1 MELNERKLNIL
12 KAIVK
17 DYIDTAEAI
26 GSRTISK
33 KHDFGVSAATIRNEM
48 ADLEEL
54 GYLIQP
60 HTSAGRVPSIKGY
73 RLYVDS
79 LMSKGELTDEEK
91 SLIENCMK
99 KNIDDIYSLIH
110 ETSKMLSKLTNYTT
124 VAITKSIT
132 NNIIKYIQLVNLNE
146 REILLIVISE
156 KGNVKKAH
164 IPVNENIEQAKLNL
178 ISDSLTKRLAG
189 KSLSDLDENFIS
201 YVKYQIGE
209 FSMIVD
215 ELINILNCDDS
226 DEDYS
231 LSLNGAMNIF
241 NYPEF
246 NDILKAKEFLSLVEE
261 KDSVAA
267 LIRQKGIQKDNLNIL
282 IGNENG
288 KGLEK
293 DCSVVTATYN
303 VDNSTLGKISFIGP
317 TRMDYAR
324 VCSIINYMSILL
336 NKKKL

>member
-60 HTSAGRVPSIKGY
+60 YTSAGRVPSVKGY

-79 LMSKGELTDEEK
+79 LMSKDELTDEEK
-91 SLIENCMK
+91 LSIENCMK
-99 KNIDDIYSLIH
+99 ENIDNISTLIH

-146 REILLIVISE
+146 NEILIIVVFE
-156 KGNVKKAH
+156 KGNVKKA
-164 IPVNENIEQAKLNL
+164 NIRLNTNVEQAKLNI
-178 ISDSLTKRLAG
+178 ISDSLTKRMAG

-209 FSMIVD
+209 FSVVVD
-215 ELINILNCDDS
+215 ELINILNGNYSDD
-226 DEDYS
+226 DYS
-231 LSLNGAMNIF
+231 LSLSGATNIL

-246 NDILKAKEFLSLVEE
+246 NDIIKARDFLNLVEE
-261 KDSVAA
+261 KGSVAD
-267 LIRQKGIQKDNLNIL
+267 LIKQKGIQKDNLNIL
-282 IGNENG
+282 IGNDEENG
-288 KGLEK
+288 LGK
-293 DCSVVTATYN
+293 DCSIVTATYN
-303 VDNSTLGKISFIGP
+303 VDDNTLGKISFIGP

-324 VCSIINYMSILL
+324 ICSIINYMSILL
-336 NKKKL
+336 NKKK

>member
-60 HTSAGRVPSIKGY
+60 HTSAGRVPSVKGY

-91 SLIENCMK
+91 RLIENCMQN
-99 KNIDDIYSLIH
+99 NIDNINGLIH

-132 NNIIKYIQLVNLNE
+132 NNVIKYIQLVNLNE
-146 REILLIVISE
+146 NEILLIVVSA
-156 KGNVKKAH
+156 KGDVKKAN
-164 IPVNENIEQAKLNL
+164 IPVRENIEQAKLNL

-209 FSMIVD
+209 FSMVVD
-215 ELINILNCDDS
+215 ELINILNGDDS
-226 DEDYS
+226 DDDYS
-231 LSLNGAMNIF
+231 LTLNGATNIF

-246 NDILKAKEFLSLVEE
+246 NDIIKAKEFLNLVEE
-261 KDSVAA
+261 KDAVTD
-267 LIRQKGIQKDNLNIL
+267 LIKQKGIQKDNLNIL

-303 VDNSTLGKISFIGP
+303 VDNNTLGKISFIGP

-336 NKKKL
+336 NKKK

>member
-60 HTSAGRVPSIKGY
+60 HTSAGRVPSVKGY

-79 LMSKGELTDEEK
+79 LMNKGELTDEEK
-91 SLIENCMK
+91 RLIENCMQN
-99 KNIDDIYSLIH
+99 NIDNINGLIH

-124 VAITKSIT
+124 VAITKSIA
-132 NNIIKYIQLVNLNE
+132 NNVIKYIQLVNLNE
-146 REILLIVISE
+146 NEILLIVVSA
-156 KGNVKKAH
+156 KGNVKKAN
-164 IPVNENIEQAKLNL
+164 IPVRENIEQAKLNL

-189 KSLSDLDENFIS
+189 KSVADLDENFIS

-209 FSMIVD
+209 FSMVVD
-215 ELINILNCDDS
+215 DIN
-226 DEDYS
+226 
-231 LSLNGAMNIF
+231 
-241 NYPEF
+241 
-246 NDILKAKEFLSLVEE
+246 
-261 KDSVAA
+261 
-267 LIRQKGIQKDNLNIL
+267 R
-282 IGNENG
+282 
-288 KGLEK
+288 
-293 DCSVVTATYN
+293 CS
-303 VDNSTLGKISFIGP
+303 KW
-317 TRMDYAR
+317 
-324 VCSIINYMSILL
+324 
-336 NKKKL
+336 

>member
-60 HTSAGRVPSIKGY
+60 HTSAGRVPSVKGY

-79 LMSKGELTDEEK
+79 LMNKGELTDEEK
-91 SLIENCMK
+91 RLIENCMQN
-99 KNIDDIYSLIH
+99 NIDNINGLIH

-132 NNIIKYIQLVNLNE
+132 NNVIKYIQLVNLNE
-146 REILLIVISE
+146 NEILLIVVSA
-156 KGNVKKAH
+156 KGDVKKAN
-164 IPVNENIEQAKLNL
+164 IPVRENIEQAKLNL

-189 KSLSDLDENFIS
+189 KSIADLDENFIS

-209 FSMIVD
+209 FSMVVD
-215 ELINILNCDDS
+215 ALIDILNGDDS
-226 DEDYS
+226 DDDYS
-231 LSLNGAMNIF
+231 LTLNGATNIF

-246 NDILKAKEFLSLVEE
+246 NDIIKAREFLNLVEE
-261 KDSVAA
+261 KDAVTD
-267 LIRQKGIQKDNLNIL
+267 LIKQKGIQKDNLNIL

-303 VDNSTLGKISFIGP
+303 VDNNTLGKISFIGP

-336 NKKKL
+336 NKKK

>member
-60 HTSAGRVPSIKGY
+60 HTSAGRVPSVKGY

-91 SLIENCMK
+91 RLIENCMK
-99 KNIDDIYSLIH
+99 NNIDNINVLIH

-132 NNIIKYIQLVNLNE
+132 NNVIKYIQLVNLNE
-146 REILLIVISE
+146 NEILLIVVSE
-156 KGNVKKAH
+156 KGNVKKAS
-164 IPVNENIEQAKLNL
+164 ISVRENIEQAKLNL

-209 FSMIVD
+209 FSMVVD
-215 ELINILNCDDS
+215 ELINILNGDDS
-226 DEDYS
+226 DDDYS
-231 LSLNGAMNIF
+231 LTLNGATNIF

-246 NDILKAKEFLSLVEE
+246 NDIIKAKEFLNLVEE
-261 KDSVAA
+261 KDAVTD
-267 LIRQKGIQKDNLNIL
+267 LIKQKGIQKDNLNIL

-303 VDNSTLGKISFIGP
+303 VDNNTLGKISFIGP

-336 NKKKL
+336 NKKK

>member
-60 HTSAGRVPSIKGY
+60 HTSAGRVPSVKGY

-91 SLIENCMK
+91 SLIESCMQR
-99 KNIDDIYSLIH
+99 NIDNIDSLIH

-146 REILLIVISE
+146 REILLIVVSE
-156 KGNVKKAH
+156 KGNVKKAN
-164 IPVNENIEQAKLNL
+164 ITVRENIEQAKLNL

-189 KSLSDLDENFIS
+189 KSLADLDENFIS

-209 FSMIVD
+209 FSIVVD
-215 ELINILNCDDS
+215 ELINILNGDDS
-226 DEDYS
+226 NEDYS
-231 LSLNGAMNIF
+231 LTLNGATNIF

-246 NDILKAKEFLSLVEE
+246 NDIIKAKEFLNLVEE
-261 KDSVAA
+261 KDAVTD
-267 LIRQKGIQKDNLNIL
+267 LIKQKGIQKDNLNIL

-303 VDNSTLGKISFIGP
+303 VDNNILGKISFIGP

-336 NKKKL
+336 NKKK

>member
-60 HTSAGRVPSIKGY
+60 HTSAGRVPSVKGY

-91 SLIENCMK
+91 RLIENCMK
-99 KNIDDIYSLIH
+99 NNIDNINGLIH

-132 NNIIKYIQLVNLNE
+132 NNVIKYIQLVNLNE
-146 REILLIVISE
+146 NEILLIVVSE
-156 KGNVKKAH
+156 KGNVKKAS
-164 IPVNENIEQAKLNL
+164 ISVRENIEQAKLNL

-209 FSMIVD
+209 FSMVVD
-215 ELINILNCDDS
+215 ELINILNGDDS
-226 DEDYS
+226 DDDYS
-231 LSLNGAMNIF
+231 LTLNGATNIF

-246 NDILKAKEFLSLVEE
+246 NDIIKAKEFLNLVEE
-261 KDSVAA
+261 KDAVTD
-267 LIRQKGIQKDNLNIL
+267 LIKQKGIQKDNLNIL

-303 VDNSTLGKISFIGP
+303 VDNNTLGKISFIGP

-336 NKKKL
+336 NKKK

>member
-60 HTSAGRVPSIKGY
+60 HTSAGRVPSVKGY

-91 SLIENCMK
+91 SLIENCMQR
-99 KNIDDIYSLIH
+99 NIDNIDSLIH

-132 NNIIKYIQLVNLNE
+132 NNIIKYVQLVNLNE
-146 REILLIVISE
+146 REILLIVVSE

-164 IPVNENIEQAKLNL
+164 IPVNENVEQAKLNL

-189 KSLSDLDENFIS
+189 KSLADLDENFIS

-209 FSMIVD
+209 FSMVVD
-215 ELINILNCDDS
+215 ELINILNGDDS

-231 LSLNGAMNIF
+231 LTLNGATNIF

-246 NDILKAKEFLSLVEE
+246 NDIIKAKEFLNLVEE
-261 KDSVAA
+261 KDAVTD
-267 LIRQKGIQKDNLNIL
+267 LIKQKVIQKDNLNIL

-293 DCSVVTATYN
+293 DRSVVTATYN
-303 VDNSTLGKISFIGP
+303 VDNNTLGKISFIGP

-336 NKKKL
+336 NKKK

>member
-60 HTSAGRVPSIKGY
+60 HTSAGRVPSVKGY
-73 RLYVDS
+73 RLYADS

-91 SLIENCMK
+91 RLIENCMK
-99 KNIDDIYSLIH
+99 NNIDNINVLIH

-132 NNIIKYIQLVNLNE
+132 NNVIKYIQLVNLNE
-146 REILLIVISE
+146 NEILLIVVSE
-156 KGNVKKAH
+156 KGNVKKAS
-164 IPVNENIEQAKLNL
+164 IPVRENIEQAKLNL

-209 FSMIVD
+209 FSMVVD
-215 ELINILNCDDS
+215 ELINILNGDDS
-226 DEDYS
+226 DDDYS
-231 LSLNGAMNIF
+231 LTLNGATNIF

-246 NDILKAKEFLSLVEE
+246 NDIIKAKEFLNLVEE
-261 KDSVAA
+261 KDAVTD
-267 LIRQKGIQKDNLNIL
+267 LIKQKGIQKDNLNIL

-303 VDNSTLGKISFIGP
+303 VDNNTLGKISFIGP

-336 NKKKL
+336 NKKK

>member
-60 HTSAGRVPSIKGY
+60 HTSAGRVPSVKGY

-79 LMSKGELTDEEK
+79 LMNKGELTDEEK
-91 SLIENCMK
+91 SLIESCMQR
-99 KNIDDIYSLIH
+99 NIDNIDSLIH

-146 REILLIVISE
+146 REILLIVVSE
-156 KGNVKKAH
+156 KGNVKKAN
-164 IPVNENIEQAKLNL
+164 IPVRENIEQAKLNL

-189 KSLSDLDENFIS
+189 KSLADLDENFIS

-209 FSMIVD
+209 FSIVVD
-215 ELINILNCDDS
+215 ELINILNGDDS
-226 DEDYS
+226 NEDYS
-231 LSLNGAMNIF
+231 LTLNGATNIF

-246 NDILKAKEFLSLVEE
+246 NDIIKAKEFLNLVEE
-261 KDSVAA
+261 KDAVTD
-267 LIRQKGIQKDNLNIL
+267 LIKQKGIQKDNLNIL

-303 VDNSTLGKISFIGP
+303 VDNNTLGKISFIGP

-336 NKKKL
+336 NKKK

>member
-60 HTSAGRVPSIKGY
+60 HTSAGRVPSVKGY

-91 SLIENCMK
+91 SLIESCMQR
-99 KNIDDIYSLIH
+99 NIDNIDSLIH

-146 REILLIVISE
+146 REILLIVVSE
-156 KGNVKKAH
+156 KGNVKKAN
-164 IPVNENIEQAKLNL
+164 IPVRENIEQAKLNL

-189 KSLSDLDENFIS
+189 KSLADLDENFIS

-209 FSMIVD
+209 FSIVVD
-215 ELINILNCDDS
+215 ELINILNGDDS
-226 DEDYS
+226 NEDYS
-231 LSLNGAMNIF
+231 LTLNGATNIF

-246 NDILKAKEFLSLVEE
+246 NDIIKAKEFLNLVEE
-261 KDSVAA
+261 KDAVTD
-267 LIRQKGIQKDNLNIL
+267 LIKQKGIQKDNLNIL

-303 VDNSTLGKISFIGP
+303 VDNNTLGKISFIGP

-336 NKKKL
+336 NKKK

>member
-60 HTSAGRVPSIKGY
+60 HTSAGRVPSVKGY

-79 LMSKGELTDEEK
+79 LMNKGELTDEEK
-91 SLIENCMK
+91 RLIENCMQN
-99 KNIDDIYSLIH
+99 NIDNINGLIH

-124 VAITKSIT
+124 VAITKSIA
-132 NNIIKYIQLVNLNE
+132 NNVIKYIQLVNLNE
-146 REILLIVISE
+146 NEILLIVVSA
-156 KGNVKKAH
+156 KGDVNKAN
-164 IPVNENIEQAKLNL
+164 IPVRENIEQAKLNL

-189 KSLSDLDENFIS
+189 KSVADLDENFIS

-215 ELINILNCDDS
+215 TLIDVLNGEESDD
-226 DEDYS
+226 DYS
-231 LSLNGAMNIF
+231 LTLNGATNIF

-246 NDILKAKEFLSLVEE
+246 NDIIKAREFLNLVEE
-261 KDSVAA
+261 KDAVTD
-267 LIRQKGIQKDNLNIL
+267 LIKQKGIQKDNLNIL

-303 VDNSTLGKISFIGP
+303 VDNNTLGKISFIGP

-336 NKKKL
+336 NKKK

>member
-60 HTSAGRVPSIKGY
+60 HTSAGRVPSVKGY

-91 SLIENCMK
+91 RLIENCMQN
-99 KNIDDIYSLIH
+99 NIDNINGLIH

-132 NNIIKYIQLVNLNE
+132 NNVIKYIQLVNLNE
-146 REILLIVISE
+146 NEILLIVVSA
-156 KGNVKKAH
+156 KGDVKKAN
-164 IPVNENIEQAKLNL
+164 IPVRENIEQAKLNL

-189 KSLSDLDENFIS
+189 KSIADLDENFIS

-209 FSMIVD
+209 FSMVVD
-215 ELINILNCDDS
+215 ALIDILNGDDS
-226 DEDYS
+226 DDDYS
-231 LSLNGAMNIF
+231 LTLNGATNIF

-246 NDILKAKEFLSLVEE
+246 NDIIKAKEFLNLVEE
-261 KDSVAA
+261 KDAVTD
-267 LIRQKGIQKDNLNIL
+267 LIKQKGIQKDNLNIL

-303 VDNSTLGKISFIGP
+303 VDNNTLGKISFIGP

-336 NKKKL
+336 NKKK